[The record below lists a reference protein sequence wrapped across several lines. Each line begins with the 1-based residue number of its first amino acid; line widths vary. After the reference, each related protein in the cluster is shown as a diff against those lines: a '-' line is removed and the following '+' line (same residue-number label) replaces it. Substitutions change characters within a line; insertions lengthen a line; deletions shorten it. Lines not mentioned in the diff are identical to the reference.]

1 VSLSPVGAGS
11 GPHGGPAGLALADA
25 APSVFWLD
33 RPDRP
38 APRPALA
45 DASGVG
51 GARGEVSADL
61 VVVGGGYTGLWTALL
76 AKEADPSRDV
86 LVLEA
91 GRVGWAASGRNGG
104 FCSASLT
111 HGEANGRE
119 RWPAEYEQLHRLGM
133 ANLDAIEDTVQRH
146 GIECDFRRAGELTVA
161 TAPHQVEWLREDL
174 DAGGSGTFLDRD
186 AVRAEL
192 DSPTYLAGVHTPDET
207 AMVDPAR
214 LAWGLAAAAES
225 LGVRIAEGVRAT
237 GLERDGS
244 GMRLRTEHGPDV
256 RAARVALATNAFP
269 SLLRRTRL
277 HTVPVYD
284 YVLMTEPLSPDQLAS
299 IGWDSRAGVG
309 DMANQFHYYR
319 LTDDHRILWGG
330 YDAIYH
336 LGRRVRPSNDQRPQ
350 TFERLAAHFFE
361 TFPQLEGLRF
371 THRWGG
377 AIDTCTRFCA
387 FYGSAFDGRVAYALG
402 YTGLGV
408 GASRFGA
415 AVTLDLLDGADTE
428 RTRLQMVREKPL
440 PFPPEPLAYAG
451 IQLTRWSLA
460 RADERGGR
468 RNAWL
473 RTLDR
478 LGLGFDS

>member
-1 VSLSPVGAGS
+1 MPSASPPTGGSAPAGGSAGTLS
-11 GPHGGPAGLALADA
+11 GPAAHALADT

-38 APRPALA
+38 ATRPSLDA
-45 DASGVG
+45 DA
-51 GARGEVSADL
+51 SADL

-76 AKEADPSRDV
+76 AKEANPRRDV
-86 LVLEA
+86 LLVEA
-91 GRVGWAASGRNGG
+91 ARIGWAASGRNGG

-119 RWPAEYEQLHRLGM
+119 RWPAEYEQLHRLGL
-133 ANLDAIEDTVQRH
+133 ANLDAIQDTVQRH
-146 GIECDFRRAGELTVA
+146 GIDCDFRRTGELTVA
-161 TAPHQVEWLREDL
+161 TAPHQVDWLREDL
-174 DAGGSGTFLDRD
+174 GSGTFLDRD
-186 AVRAEL
+186 AIRAEL

-225 LGVRIAEGVRAT
+225 LGVRIVERTKVT
-237 GLERDGS
+237 GLERDGA
-244 GMRLRTEHGPDV
+244 GVRVRTDRGHDL
-256 RAARVALATNAFP
+256 RAARVALGTNAFP
-269 SLLRRTRL
+269 SLLRRIRL

-284 YVLMTEPLSPDQLAS
+284 YVLMTEPLTDAQLAS
-299 IGWDSRAGVG
+299 IGWASRAGVG

-336 LGRRVRPSNDQRPQ
+336 LGRQVRPTKDQRPQ
-350 TFERLAAHFFE
+350 TFERLATHFFE

-371 THRWGG
+371 SHRWGG

-387 FYGSAFDGRVAYALG
+387 FYGSAHDGRVAYALG

-440 PFPPEPLAYAG
+440 PFPPEPFAYAG
-451 IQLTRWSLA
+451 IQLTRWALA
-460 RADERGGR
+460 RADENDGR